1 LLEREPELAEICAQ
15 VGAAA
20 AGHGGV
26 LVLEGPAGIGKT
38 ALLTAAREQAQAA
51 GMATLNARAGE
62 LESGLPWGVVRDL
75 FEPAL
80 AAASRAE
87 RQHLLSDAAGLARV
101 ALRPGAT
108 QMAPRTADALGAA
121 LHGLYWLTANMA
133 ARRPTLLAIDDVH
146 WADRPSLR
154 WLAYLVARLEG
165 LPVLAVAAVRSGET
179 GAPSASISAIV
190 RAGRILRPSPLSRD
204 ATGTLVRD
212 ALGEDASADVCEACH
227 PATGGNPFLVRCL
240 LEALRDVRGVPGAPA
255 AEAVTETHSDAISRA
270 TAARLARL
278 PPVARDLASA
288 VAVFGVPCSLGD
300 AAAIAGLDEDA
311 AVAAAD
317 ALAAHHLIAASE
329 PLEFLHPIVR
339 TAVLGEIPSHR
350 RARWH
355 RRAARLLDDA
365 EAPSDQIAVHLLAV
379 APSGDATVVGILRS
393 AATVALAAG
402 APESAVEYL
411 GRALVEPPPGH
422 VRVAILRELGAAE
435 ASLHS
440 PAAAEHLQAAFASSS
455 EPRERAEIATA
466 SGDGPSASVWRCPPS
481 PSNPS
486 RSPAPPRS
494 RSSVR
499 SERSATDGCWWRPA

>member
-1 LLEREPELAEICAQ
+1 MR
-15 VGAAA
+15 
-20 AGHGGV
+20 
-26 LVLEGPAGIGKT
+26 
-38 ALLTAAREQAQAA
+38 
-51 GMATLNARAGE
+51 
-62 LESGLPWGVVRDL
+62 S
-75 FEPAL
+75 
-80 AAASRAE
+80 
-87 RQHLLSDAAGLARV
+87 
-101 ALRPGAT
+101 
-108 QMAPRTADALGAA
+108 APRYMARTGSRRTWQRGGQPCSRSTTSTGPTGA
-121 LHGLYWLTANMA
+121 
-133 ARRPTLLAIDDVH
+133 
-146 WADRPSLR
+146 SLR